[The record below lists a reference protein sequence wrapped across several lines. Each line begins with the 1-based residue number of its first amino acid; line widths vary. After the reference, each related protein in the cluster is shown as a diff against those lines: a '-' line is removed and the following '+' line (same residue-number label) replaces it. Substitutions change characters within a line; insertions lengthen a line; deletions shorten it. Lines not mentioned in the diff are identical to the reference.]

1 MTTPYLNSNS
11 NPNKM
16 DKSND
21 FQFTLGSKEFYFQ
34 WISWIFQRFPVTLK
48 CTVFFLFEIDKKSR
62 DRFSQPLIPIL
73 LSFRWSVFANV
84 HLTSVALRS
93 FHQLTLFSYIQISS
107 PPRCSFNDDT
117 RTCAN
122 FDAKRKSDNASSLDA
137 VARGQTHY
145 LLQRLRSWLRRDKL
159 DL

>member
-1 MTTPYLNSNS
+1 MTTPYLRS

-21 FQFTLGSKEFYFQ
+21 FQFTFGSKEFYFQ

-84 HLTSVALRS
+84 HLTSVAFLS
-93 FHQLTLFSYIQISS
+93 SINSILGCYIQISS

-145 LLQRLRSWLRRDKL
+145 LLQRLRSWLRDKL

>member
-1 MTTPYLNSNS
+1 MTTPYLRS

-48 CTVFFLFEIDKKSR
+48 FEIDKKKSR
-62 DRFSQPLIPIL
+62 QIFPAINPYLIIL
-73 LSFRWSVFANV
+73 PMISICQCPSDICCVAFLSSINSIFGC
-84 HLTSVALRS
+84 
-93 FHQLTLFSYIQISS
+93 YIQISS

-122 FDAKRKSDNASSLDA
+122 FDAKRGN
-137 VARGQTHY
+137 QTMLPAWMQWHEVK
-145 LLQRLRSWLRRDKL
+145 LIICFRREKL
-159 DL
+159 VEEG